1 MTFHHALAETIAAL
15 AQRLGR
21 GHDFQAVGLSGG
33 VFQNALLGQL
43 TIAALQRAGLR
54 AHLPMVVPAN
64 DGGLSLGQALEAA
77 PLVAHAASACSAAP

>member
-1 MTFHHALAETIAAL
+1 MAFHHALAETIAAL

-43 TIAALQRAGLR
+43 TIAGVRAEV
-54 AHLPMVVPAN
+54 PMVVPAN

-77 PLVAHAASACSAAP
+77 PLLAHAASACSAAP